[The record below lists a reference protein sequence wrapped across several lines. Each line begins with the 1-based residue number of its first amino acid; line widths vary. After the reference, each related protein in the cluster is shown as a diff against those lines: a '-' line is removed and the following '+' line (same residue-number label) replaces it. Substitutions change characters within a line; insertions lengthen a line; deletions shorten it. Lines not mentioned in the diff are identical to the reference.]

1 MPGGSESSVLCQDEN
16 EGCTVVLTS
25 QILRRLPGALDW
37 MVLFD
42 LPALRGLIA
51 DPVIMGMF
59 SLTQDADLGL
69 YSHVVLTSRG
79 PLVASREGSSLI
91 SSNGGR
97 VCSDGERDACLYD
110 RYSDR
115 FDLFPVDEADCLA
128 VGEASPFPPVL
139 LHLKVTDG
147 FGEAKAVFAAEPSGE
162 HYELLKAVGVEYL
175 GGGWEGAHFVA
186 RFRNHLPTHVHAGM
200 LAHFSRTGHCN
211 QFFLRHGSIDRGLE
225 RGLVSAA
232 SSRVTWAA
240 RKTQQA
246 VARLARETCAERL
259 ALTCQPPP
267 PARPFPFGD
276 LVPLGFLLKASNAST
291 DPGAAD
297 ARAKL
302 QALLQSE
309 RQGSLWSYHT
319 GGLATST
326 DSALV
331 LQGFQ
336 DPDGVE
342 ALEAFADGGGGYY
355 PQLSSDEPE
364 QGRMLAD
371 NGNKHWRQPDFGT
384 TCLVRALRAESGLG
398 ERTSVEYLEDR
409 FETRSGLY
417 FANPYLV
424 DWALAL
430 ALIGDPSARGL
441 RQRLGA
447 EILAGIK
454 DDYSFGHFDV
464 PMSSAFAVL
473 ALAALGYAGRTLRMA
488 QLRLLE
494 FMDPDGAFPSGTPF
508 YSTVAVEKE
517 RVPAGVAARAMLGE
531 CRGQVIWVN
540 REFYEVSLYR
550 DSPGMTPTAVAA
562 LALLAPVSPE
572 DPDPAAH
579 MVRGREAHPRYESR
593 DQLEYVQKFALPPY
607 LNGSQ

>member
-1 MPGGSESSVLCQDEN
+1 MTSE
-16 EGCTVVLTS
+16 
-25 QILRRLPGALDW
+25 ILRGLPSTLDW

-42 LPALRGLIA
+42 LPTLRGLIA
-51 DPVIMGMF
+51 DPVVRSMF
-59 SLTQDADLGL
+59 SLPQDANLEL

-79 PLVASREGSSLI
+79 SLVASREGSSLI
-91 SSNGGR
+91 PSNGTR
-97 VCSDGERDACLYD
+97 AFLDDERDACLYD
-110 RYSDR
+110 RFSDR
-115 FDLFPVDEADCLA
+115 FDLFPVDDADCLA
-128 VGEASPFPPVL
+128 VGETLPFPPVL

-147 FGEAKAVFAAEPSGE
+147 YGEAKAVFATEPSGK

-175 GGGWEGAHFVA
+175 GGSWKGAHFVA
-186 RFRNHLPTHVHAGM
+186 RFRNHLPTHVHAGV
-200 LAHFSRTGHCN
+200 LARFSRTGHCN
-211 QFFLRHGSIDRGLE
+211 LFFLRHGSIDQGLE
-225 RGLVSAA
+225 RGLISAA
-232 SSRVTWAA
+232 FSRVNWAA
-240 RKTQQA
+240 RTAQEA
-246 VARLARETCAERL
+246 VARFARETYDERL
-259 ALTCQPPP
+259 SLTCQPPP
-267 PARPFPFGD
+267 PARPFPYGD

-291 DPGAAD
+291 DSKAAD

-302 QALLQSE
+302 RALLQSK

-355 PQLSSDEPE
+355 PQLSSDEREP
-364 QGRMLAD
+364 GKMLAD
-371 NGNKHWRQPDFGT
+371 NANRLWRQPDFGT
-384 TCLVRALRAESGLG
+384 TCLVRALRAEAGLG
-398 ERTSVEYLEDR
+398 ERTSVKYLEDR

-441 RQRLGA
+441 RERLGA
-447 EILAGIK
+447 EILAGVK
-454 DDYSFGHFDV
+454 DDYSFGRFDV
-464 PMSSAFAVL
+464 PTSSAFAVL
-473 ALAALGYAGRTLRMA
+473 ALAALGCAGRTLRMA

-494 FMDPDGAFPSGTPF
+494 FMGPDGTFPSGTPF
-508 YSTVAVEKE
+508 YSAVAVEKE

-531 CRGQVIWVN
+531 RRGQVIWAN

-550 DSPGMTPTAVAA
+550 DSHGMIPTAVAA
-562 LALLAPVSPE
+562 LALLAPVSSE
-572 DPDPAAH
+572 DSDSAPR
-579 MVRGREAHPRYESR
+579 MVGGKEAHPRYECR

-607 LNGSQ
+607 LNGSQR